1 MIKFNKKSLGQNF
14 LKDKNIINKILS
26 LTKLKNKNI
35 IEIGPGSGALTNQI
49 IKQNPKS
56 LVAIE
61 KDNLLSKELKTKYYN
76 NKIIKILN
84 KDFLKL
90 DFEKLNTKE
99 SIIIGNLPYNV
110 SSQILVKIIRSKKWP
125 PNFSDIIFMFQKE
138 LGDKILGKYPSSN
151 YSRISILT
159 NFKLYSVN
167 KFNVSPNCFFP
178 KPKVESIVIHFKPKK
193 KINFL
198 IKDLKNLEK
207 VTNILF
213 SNKRKMINK
222 NIKKLL
228 PDSKIQKIQNLN
240 LSSRPSNIKPEI
252 YYKIAELYEAK

>member
-1 MIKFNKKSLGQNF
+1 
-14 LKDKNIINKILS
+14 
-26 LTKLKNKNI
+26 
-35 IEIGPGSGALTNQI
+35 
-49 IKQNPKS
+49 
-56 LVAIE
+56 
-61 KDNLLSKELKTKYYN
+61 
-76 NKIIKILN
+76 
-84 KDFLKL
+84 
-90 DFEKLNTKE
+90 
-99 SIIIGNLPYNV
+99 
-110 SSQILVKIIRSKKWP
+110 
-125 PNFSDIIFMFQKE
+125 MFQKE